1 VVLMAA
7 DRLDSCVGNK
17 LKAIG
22 ATNDIKKLSAQ
33 LSAKERKEKLVRR
46 LPRLPRRK
54 KNVAK
59 MCPFAMM
66 RWINSRLFP
75 QIHD

>member
-1 VVLMAA
+1 MVLMAA

-22 ATNDIKKLSAQ
+22 NTNDIKKLSAQ

-46 LPRLPRRK
+46 FAETSTQEKERR
-54 KNVAK
+54 
-59 MCPFAMM
+59 
-66 RWINSRLFP
+66 
-75 QIHD
+75 

>member
-1 VVLMAA
+1 MLQGIITRTLAVVLMAA

-22 ATNDIKKLSAQ
+22 TTNDIKKLSAQ

-46 LPRLPRRK
+46 FAETSTQEKERR
-54 KNVAK
+54 
-59 MCPFAMM
+59 
-66 RWINSRLFP
+66 
-75 QIHD
+75 

>member
-1 VVLMAA
+1 LAVALMAA

-22 ATNDIKKLSAQ
+22 TTNDIKKLSAQ

-46 LPRLPRRK
+46 FAETSTQEKERR
-54 KNVAK
+54 
-59 MCPFAMM
+59 
-66 RWINSRLFP
+66 
-75 QIHD
+75 